1 MKKIYV
7 KIKYNIIIL
16 CFFRKLKNKT
26 NNIKVM
32 ETKLLRKK
40 SNIKI
45 YKKYIYVEII
55 IIYIFI

>member
-32 ETKLLRKK
+32 ETKVLRKK

-45 YKKYIYVEII
+45 YKKYIYIEII

>member
-7 KIKYNIIIL
+7 KIKYNINKL
-16 CFFRKLKNKT
+16 CYFRKLKNKT

-40 SNIKI
+40 YNIKI
-45 YKKYIYVEII
+45 YKKK
-55 IIYIFI
+55 YIF